1 MTGGEAQPNRLMTE
15 GVALMK
21 PVRTIAHGLLLA
33 VLMVLGANAACALQ
47 TEKLK
52 FIANLTEDRV
62 GGESEYDFA
71 ASLDAVW
78 GTEHED
84 SRWEITL
91 NSDFDRSISSEDE
104 YDRLNTWFRYLFKER
119 EVEKW
124 NPLIAIST
132 DGDHDLNQVKTLVAL
147 GWRKHFDSG
156 FVELT
161 GGASKDIRTG
171 ETWMGDVG
179 ALVKLEQEFG
189 RFTWTVNPEVNYG
202 VLGEVRFRDNRTLYS
217 FSSGLSYEIADGVGL
232 AYRLQLNNTQQE
244 DRRHQF
250 LGFSYS
256 YAN

>member
-1 MTGGEAQPNRLMTE
+1 MRLDRRITRTLV
-15 GVALMK
+15 VALL
-21 PVRTIAHGLLLA
+21 TLLGTHAAFALA
-33 VLMVLGANAACALQ
+33 

-52 FIANLTEDRV
+52 VIANLTEDQV

-78 GTEHED
+78 GTEEENA
-84 SRWEITL
+84 RWEITL
-91 NSDFDRSISSEDE
+91 NSDYDRSITDKDE

-119 EVEKW
+119 ADTKW
-124 NPLIAIST
+124 NPLIAVST

-147 GWRKHFDSG
+147 GWRKHFDG
-156 FVELT
+156 GYLEFT
-161 GGASKDIRTG
+161 GGASKDIRTA
-171 ETWMGDVG
+171 EDWMGDVG
-179 ALVKLEQEFG
+179 ALVRLEQDFG
-189 RFTWTVNPEVNYG
+189 RFTWTVNPELNYG
-202 VLGEVRFRDNRTLYS
+202 VLGEVRVRDNRTLYS
-217 FSSGLSYEIADGVGL
+217 LSSGLAYEIADGVGL